1 MGIEVL
7 LKEMGIPALLI
18 AAVIVIV
25 IATGL
30 LNYLFPASR
39 KPPDQP
45 GPP

>member
-1 MGIEVL
+1 MGIEAL
-7 LKEMGIPALLI
+7 LNEMGIPALLI
-18 AAVIVIV
+18 AAVLVIV

-39 KPPDQP
+39 KPPDRS